1 MPRRKR
7 QPNASTRV
15 IAYTR
20 VSTAEQAVS
29 HLGLDA
35 QRSTIEAEVARRGWT
50 DVEWIADE
58 GESARSLDRPG
69 IQAALAE
76 LAADR
81 AGVLIAAKIDR
92 LSRSV
97 ADFCGLVA
105 IAKAQGWALVAM
117 NSPADMTTAEGRLM
131 ATMLAGFAEFE
142 SEMISQRTRAA
153 MAVRRAQGGQLGAP
167 RCLDPAIAARIVAM
181 RADGG
186 TWSGIARLLND
197 EGTPSATGG
206 AWYPS
211 TIRKVVLSRAELADV
226 LDAQAGVG

>member
-35 QRSTIEAEVARRGWT
+35 QRSAIEAEIARRGWT
-50 DVEWIADE
+50 DVDVEWIADE

-105 IAKAQGWALVAM
+105 KATAQGWALVAM

-167 RCLDPAIAARIVAM
+167 RCLDPTIAARIVAM

-226 LDAQAGVG
+226 VELSA